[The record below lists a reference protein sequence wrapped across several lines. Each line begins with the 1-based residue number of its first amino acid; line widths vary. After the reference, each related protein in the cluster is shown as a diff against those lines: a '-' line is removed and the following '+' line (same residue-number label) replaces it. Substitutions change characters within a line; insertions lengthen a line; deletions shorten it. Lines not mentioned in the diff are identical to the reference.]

1 MAELK
6 RCSGHKRHWE
16 CADKYPDHM
25 VPVSEFGKDSWS
37 KDGIHHYCKAC
48 GNYGKT
54 KRHWANCPKHPATGE
69 WKMNWKSSYAESLGG
84 TRGTPGWQPLLDEAE
99 VVWGMEVSTPMIPKF
114 KSKKPKFN
122 QGQYKSSP
130 NTPRD
135 STKEVVPQ
143 EGPGDVYIFEDIMKM
158 PGLKKIGTTTDVGKR
173 LQSGDTWGAFTCL
186 YTKEFKRRFEAEA
199 KVHELLDD
207 YRVYRNKEWFKIN
220 TALAI
225 KTIEG
230 MYELP

>member
-1 MAELK
+1 MVELK

-54 KRHWANCPKHPATGE
+54 KRHWANCPKHPVTGE

-84 TRGTPGWQPLLDEAE
+84 ARGTPEWQPLLDKAE
-99 VVWGMEVSTPMIPKF
+99 IVWGTEINTHTIPKF

-122 QGQYKSSP
+122 QGQYGSSL
-130 NTPRD
+130 TAPRD
-135 STKEVVPQ
+135 SAKKVEPK
-143 EGPGDVYIFEDIMKM
+143 EGPGFVYIFIDEMKM
-158 PGLKKIGTTTDVGKR
+158 PGLRKIGATEVVDKR
-173 LQSGDTWGAFTCL
+173 LQASNTWGAFTCL
-186 YTKEFKRRFEAEA
+186 YKKDFKRRYEAET
-199 KVHELLDD
+199 KIFELLDD
-207 YRVYRNKEWFKIN
+207 YRVYSDKEWFKIN
-220 TALAI
+220 TDLAI
-225 KTIEG
+225 KTIEDL
-230 MYELP
+230 YELP